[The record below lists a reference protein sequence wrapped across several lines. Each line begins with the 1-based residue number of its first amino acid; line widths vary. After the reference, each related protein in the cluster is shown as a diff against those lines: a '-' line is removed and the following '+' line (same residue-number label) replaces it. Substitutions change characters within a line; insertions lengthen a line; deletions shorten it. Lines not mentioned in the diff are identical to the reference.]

1 MEILSLLNA
10 HPVTYQSTPE
20 IVLCGLGDT
29 DLQIPELNVTYSRA
43 SGKVFEGNIR
53 SAGDVAAFLKST
65 FGKEEIELQEQFIVL
80 YLNQK
85 LDVIGYYRHS
95 KGGINST
102 VADIRIIIGAA
113 LKCAAVS
120 FVVAHNHPSG
130 NLTPSGT
137 DKELT
142 AKLKESAKL
151 MDIRLID
158 HIILTKNSYFSF
170 ADEGLL
176 GLEGL
181 ASLQAPRA
189 LKEKPRKP
197 TSEFGNQHE
206 LNQHIEKLLTSRGE
220 IQGYSD
226 EEKAMLRRYSGSGG
240 QGKHGATGE
249 GVLYEFY
256 TPDWVCDWM
265 WQMAHHY
272 GYDGGAVLE
281 PSCATGELIRP
292 APDKSRCYGF
302 EINPT
307 SRRIAQILHPDAHI
321 HEGYFETSM
330 LEPPRFTTRLK
341 KRVTW
346 LEGYPF
352 SLVIGNPPYG
362 KYINAYSTYFPKPK
376 MKQIELFFYY
386 HGLRMLRPGGLLIY
400 IAGSNVLRNG
410 YTYNDEKRAMQELG
424 CELLDAYRLP
434 PVFAYSE
441 VPTDILV
448 LRKK

>member
-1 MEILSLLNA
+1 MN
-10 HPVTYQSTPE
+10 YQSSPE
-20 IVLCGLGDT
+20 IVLCGLGDAE
-29 DLQIPELNVTYSRA
+29 LLIPELNVTYTRS
-43 SGKVFEGNIR
+43 SSKVFEGDIR
-53 SAGDVAAFLKST
+53 SSADMAKFIKST
-65 FGKEEIELQEQFIVL
+65 FGREEIELQEQFIVL

-85 LDVIGYYRHS
+85 FDVIGYYRHS

-120 FVVAHNHPSG
+120 LVVAHNHPSG
-130 NLTPSGT
+130 NLSPSAT

-142 AKLKESAKL
+142 SKLKESAKL
-151 MDIRLID
+151 MDLRLLD
-158 HIILTKNSYFSF
+158 HLILTKTGYFSF
-170 ADEGLL
+170 AEEGLL
-176 GLEGL
+176 GLEGV
-181 ASLQAPRA
+181 ASIPAA
-189 LKEKPRKP
+189 AVVKEKRRKAAK
-197 TSEFGNQHE
+197 EFGNQHE
-206 LNQHIEKLLTSRGE
+206 MNQHIERLLASRGE
-220 IQGYSD
+220 IQAFSE
-226 EEKAMLRRYSGSGG
+226 EEKAMFRRYSGSGG

-249 GVLYEFY
+249 GLLYEFY
-256 TPDWVCDWM
+256 TPDWVADWM
-265 WQMAHHY
+265 WQMAHHH
-272 GYDGGAVLE
+272 GYDGGTFLE
-281 PSCATGELIRP
+281 PSCATGALIRP
-292 APDKSRCYGF
+292 APDKSKCHAF

-307 SRRIAQILHPDAHI
+307 SRRIAQILYPEAQI
-321 HEGYFETSM
+321 HAGYFETAM

-341 KRVTW
+341 KNVTW

-362 KYINAYSTYFPKPK
+362 KYTNAYSTYFPKPK

-386 HGLRMLRPGGLLIY
+386 HGLRMLKPGGLLIY

-434 PVFAYSE
+434 PVFDYSE